1 MSNCCCPAPVDT
13 EETRSVCP
21 ASGTVGA
28 PVELITVKA
37 LLTEPALS
45 RLSAIDHRFCPDP
58 VCDVVYFNAL
68 GDCYRRQDLR
78 VPVWQKEPFGA
89 RLVCYC
95 FGETEGTI
103 REEIETAEA
112 SRAVERVREHI
123 AAKRCACDVRNP
135 RGACCLGDLMAAV
148 TRVEQAALARAGIAG

>member
-1 MSNCCCPAPVDT
+1 M
-13 EETRSVCP
+13 
-21 ASGTVGA
+21 
-28 PVELITVKA
+28 ELLTVKA

-58 VCDVVYFNAL
+58 TCDVVYFNAL
-68 GDCYRRQDLR
+68 GECYRRQDLR
-78 VPVWQKEPFGA
+78 VPVWQKEPFGT

-103 REEIETAEA
+103 RDEIERAGV

-123 AAKRCACDVRNP
+123 AARRCACDVRNP
-135 RGACCLGDLMAAV
+135 RGVCCLGDLIDAV
-148 TRVEQAALARAGIAG
+148 KRVEQAALAGEQVAR

>member
-1 MSNCCCPAPVDT
+1 
-13 EETRSVCP
+13 VCP
-21 ASGTVGA
+21 ASRTAGA
-28 PVELITVKA
+28 PVDLLTVKA

-58 VCDVVYFNAL
+58 TCDVVYFNAL

-78 VPVWQKEPFGA
+78 VAVWQKEPPGA

-95 FGETEGTI
+95 FGETEATI
-103 REEIETAEA
+103 HNEIERTGA
-112 SRAVERVREHI
+112 SHAVERVRDHI

-148 TRVEQAALARAGIAG
+148 TRVEQAARSREEVAG

>member
-1 MSNCCCPAPVDT
+1 MVDCCCPAPVDT

-21 ASGTVGA
+21 GSGTAGA
-28 PVELITVKA
+28 PVELLTVKA
-37 LLTEPALS
+37 LLTETALT
-45 RLSAIDHRFCPDP
+45 RLHPIEHRFCPDP
-58 VCDVVYFNAL
+58 TCDVVYFNAL
-68 GDCYRRQDLR
+68 GDCYRRDDLR
-78 VPVWQKEPFGA
+78 VEVWQKEPFGA

-95 FGETEGTI
+95 FGETEATI
-103 REEIETAEA
+103 RDEIEMAGA

-148 TRVEQAALARAGIAG
+148 TRIEQAARSREEVV